1 MTQTKIPG
9 LLRPG
14 EVAQLLGID
23 ESTVRLAD
31 RQGRF
36 EADQR
41 TPGGHRRYDPDAT
54 IAFYDELRR
63 WAGKPRAS
71 TAEALADPDMHAQ
84 LAGMLT
90 LDTTGTGRQS
100 RLKGSC
106 ARADCSWVTDLPRSL
121 GTAAAAEHFALRLY
135 AGHYL
140 DKHLDRLDAS

>member
-1 MTQTKIPG
+1 MTQTRIPG

-14 EVAQLLGID
+14 EVARLFGID

-41 TPGGHRRYDPDAT
+41 TPGGHRRYDPYAA
-54 IAFYDELRR
+54 IEFYDQLRR

-71 TAEALADPDMHAQ
+71 TAEALADPGLKQ
-84 LAGMLT
+84 LIVEQLT
-90 LDTTGTGRQS
+90 LDEYGTGRLA
-100 RLKGSC
+100 RLRGAC
-106 ARADCSWVTDLPRSL
+106 AAAGCDWGTDLPRSL
-121 GTAAAAEHFALRLY
+121 GTTADARHFALRLY

-140 DKHLDRLDAS
+140 DQHVDRLNPN